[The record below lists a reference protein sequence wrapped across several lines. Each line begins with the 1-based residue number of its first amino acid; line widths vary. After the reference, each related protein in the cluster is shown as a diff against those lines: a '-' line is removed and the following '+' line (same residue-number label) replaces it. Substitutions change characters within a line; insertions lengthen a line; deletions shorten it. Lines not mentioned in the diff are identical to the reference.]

1 MLRLDEKC
9 ALVTPENTVSPR
21 RSHNHHNGA
30 RALCIPE
37 PWVNPPVFGV
47 TDTMSLSTIL
57 PLAREHGEPVEAC
70 CRLVLEFGLCI
81 FCSCMTSKLNNLLE
95 T

>member
-57 PLAREHGEPVEAC
+57 PLAMQRTRRT
-70 CRLVLEFGLCI
+70 CRGVLPTCVTVWSLHI
-81 FCSCMTSKLNNLLE
+81 LLMHDFE
-95 T
+95 IK